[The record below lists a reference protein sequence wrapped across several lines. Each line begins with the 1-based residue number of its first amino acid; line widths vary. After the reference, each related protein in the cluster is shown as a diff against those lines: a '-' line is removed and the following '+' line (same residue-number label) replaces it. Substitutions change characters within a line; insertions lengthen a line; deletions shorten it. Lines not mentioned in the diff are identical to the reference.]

1 MRTDVAMRVHYRTL
15 MKVKLFRN
23 CDPGLV
29 KDLVVLLRPIIYLPG
44 DYVCQKGDSGKEV
57 RLAHFTKFKLDC
69 YVYHEFRFLNFA
81 CIYRLRAAGSWQ
93 AKAVIKRINANREG
107 RGYSDL

>member
-57 RLAHFTKFKLDC
+57 K
-69 YVYHEFRFLNFA
+69 
-81 CIYRLRAAGSWQ
+81 
-93 AKAVIKRINANREG
+93 
-107 RGYSDL
+107 

>member
-57 RLAHFTKFKLDC
+57 RLTHFTKFKLDC

-81 CIYRLRAAGSWQ
+81 CIACGLLAAGRPRQS
-93 AKAVIKRINANREG
+93 
-107 RGYSDL
+107 

>member
-57 RLAHFTKFKLDC
+57 RLDHHCTHLTKFKRD
-69 YVYHEFRFLNFA
+69 
-81 CIYRLRAAGSWQ
+81 
-93 AKAVIKRINANREG
+93 
-107 RGYSDL
+107 